1 MTAEIFHPDTYAQA
15 VPYARFAELRRTAPV
30 CWIEEPAVGAWP
42 AGPGYWGVFAHA
54 DVKRVLRD
62 PQTFSSHL
70 GGTQIRDPETPADLG
85 FVRAMMLNQDPP
97 AQSRLR
103 RIVAAAFTPRAIRAL
118 EEAIADRARTLV
130 DAALPAGRSDFV
142 EVAADL
148 PVWTLARI
156 MGVPDEDR
164 RLLYDWANRV
174 IGYQDTDYAG
184 LSTADAE
191 ALSPLGRAA
200 LAERPASMTRPDGRP
215 VNPRSRAGL
224 ADMYAYAHGL
234 AGATV
239 AADADADADASAE
252 SAASAAT
259 LAAAAEHSDGG
270 TAPTGIVP
278 RLLAEG
284 LTDAEFENMFFLFA
298 VAGNET
304 LRNGIPGALLTLL
317 QHPGQ
322 LADLRRDPESRLDT
336 AVDELLRYWPPVMQF
351 RRTASCD
358 VALGNRVIRAGDKVV
373 VYHASANRDE
383 TVFPDPDTLDL
394 TRTPNDHVTFGF
406 GPHYC
411 LGAHLAKTQMRA
423 MLGQVLTR
431 MPHIRL
437 DGDPVR
443 LTSNFQN
450 GLKHLPVR
458 WD

>member
-1 MTAEIFHPDTYAQA
+1 MRHAGTVTAEIFHPETYTRA
-15 VPYARFAELRRTAPV
+15 VPHDRFAELRRTTPV

-70 GGTQIRDPETPADLG
+70 GGTQIRDPETRDDLA

-103 RIVAAAFTPRAIRAL
+103 RIVAAAFTPRAIRRL
-118 EEAIADRARTLV
+118 EETIAERARVLV
-130 DAALPAGRSDFV
+130 DVVLPAGRADFV

-174 IGYQDTDYAG
+174 IGYQDADYAG

-200 LAERPASMTRPDGRP
+200 LAARPASMTRPDGRP
-215 VNPRSRAGL
+215 LSPRSRAGL

-234 AGATV
+234 A
-239 AADADADADASAE
+239 
-252 SAASAAT
+252 AAT
-259 LAAAAEHSDGG
+259 SDRDGNSDGDSDG
-270 TAPTGIVP
+270 DSGGIVG

-284 LTDAEFENMFFLFA
+284 LTDDEFENMFFLFA

-317 QHPGQ
+317 EHPDQ
-322 LADLRRDPESRLDT
+322 LDQLSRDPEAGLGT
-336 AVDELLRYWPPVMQF
+336 AVDELLRFWPPVMQF
-351 RRTASCD
+351 RRTATCD
-358 VALGNRVIRAGDKVV
+358 VTLGEQETPIRAGDKVV

-383 TVFPDPDTLDL
+383 TVFPDPDRLDL
-394 TRTPNDHVTFGF
+394 TRSPNDHVTFGF

-411 LGAHLAKTQMRA
+411 LGAHLARTQMRA

-431 MPHIRL
+431 MPRIRQ

>member
-1 MTAEIFHPDTYAQA
+1 MTAEIFHPQTYTAA
-15 VPYARFAELRRTAPV
+15 VPYARFAELRRTTPV
-30 CWIEEPAVGAWP
+30 CWIEESAVGAWP

-70 GGTQIRDPETPADLG
+70 GGTQIRDPETADDLA

-97 AQSRLR
+97 ALSRLR
-103 RIVAAAFTPRAIRAL
+103 RIVAAAFTPRAVRAL
-118 EEAIADRARTLV
+118 EETIAERARVLI
-130 DAALPAGRSDFV
+130 DAVLPAGHADFV

-148 PVWTLARI
+148 PVWTLARV

-184 LSTADAE
+184 LTTADAA

-200 LAERPASMTRPDGRP
+200 LAERPAMMTRPDGRP
-215 VNPRSRAGL
+215 LNPRSRAGL

-234 AGATV
+234 A
-239 AADADADADASAE
+239 
-252 SAASAAT
+252 AASTDTDAAPDAAAAT
-259 LAAAAEHSDGG
+259 LAAARTAAPAPA
-270 TAPTGIVP
+270 APTGIVA

-317 QHPGQ
+317 QHPDQ
-322 LADLRRDPESRLDT
+322 LADLRRDPEARLDA

-351 RRTASCD
+351 RRTATCD
-358 VALGNRVIRAGDKVV
+358 VTLGGRAIRAGDKVV

-383 TVFPDPDTLDL
+383 TVFRDPDRLDL
-394 TRTPNDHVTFGF
+394 TRNPNDHVSFGF

-431 MPHIRL
+431 MPRIRP

>member
-1 MTAEIFHPDTYAQA
+1 MTAEIFHPETYTRA
-15 VPYARFAELRRTAPV
+15 VPYDRFAELRRTAPV

-70 GGTQIRDPETPADLG
+70 GGTQIRDPETREDLG

-103 RIVAAAFTPRAIRAL
+103 RIVAAAFTPRAIRRL
-118 EEAIADRARTLV
+118 EETIAERARVLV
-130 DAALPAGRSDFV
+130 DEVLPAGHADFV

-174 IGYQDTDYAG
+174 IGYQDADYAG
-184 LSTADAE
+184 LSTADA
-191 ALSPLGRAA
+191 AVLSPLGRAA

-215 VNPRSRAGL
+215 LSPRSRAGL

-234 AGATV
+234 A
-239 AADADADADASAE
+239 
-252 SAASAAT
+252 AAT
-259 LAAAAEHSDGG
+259 PVGAEEDGG
-270 TAPTGIVP
+270 GIVG

-284 LTDAEFENMFFLFA
+284 LTDDEFENMFFLFA

-317 QHPGQ
+317 EHPDQ
-322 LADLRRDPESRLDT
+322 LDRLRRDPGTRLDP
-336 AVDELLRYWPPVMQF
+336 AVDELLRFWPPVMQF
-351 RRTASCD
+351 RRTATCD
-358 VALGNRVIRAGDKVV
+358 VTLGEQEIQIRAGDKVV

-383 TVFPDPDTLDL
+383 TVFPDPDRLDL
-394 TRTPNDHVTFGF
+394 TRSPNDHVTFGF

-411 LGAHLAKTQMRA
+411 LGAHLARTQMRA
-423 MLGQVLTR
+423 MLGQVLAR
-431 MPHIRL
+431 MPRIRL

>member
-1 MTAEIFHPDTYAQA
+1 MTAEIFHPQTYAHA
-15 VPYARFAELRRTAPV
+15 VPYARFADLRRTAPV
-30 CWIEEPAVGAWP
+30 CWIDEPAIGAWP
-42 AGPGYWGVFAHA
+42 AGPGYWGVFKHA

-70 GGTQIRDPETPADLG
+70 GGTQIRDPETAADLG

-103 RIVAAAFTPRAIRAL
+103 RIVAAAFTPRAIRRL
-118 EEAIADRARTLV
+118 EETIADRARVLV
-130 DAALPAGRSDFV
+130 DAVLPAGRADFV

-174 IGYQDTDYAG
+174 IGYQDADYAG
-184 LSTADAE
+184 LSTADAA

-215 VNPRSRAGL
+215 LNPRSRVGL

-234 AGATV
+234 AKAT
-239 AADADADADASAE
+239 ADATD
-252 SAASAAT
+252 
-259 LAAAAEHSDGG
+259 AAAAAATSAEDPENDA
-270 TAPTGIVP
+270 TPAGIVP

-284 LTDAEFENMFFLFA
+284 LTDDEFENMFFLFA

-317 QHPGQ
+317 QHPEQ
-322 LADLRRDPESRLDT
+322 LAALRRDPEALLDT

-351 RRTASCD
+351 RRTATCD
-358 VALGNRVIRAGDKVV
+358 VTLGGREIRAGDKVV

-383 TVFPDPDTLDL
+383 TVFSDPDRLDL
-394 TRTPNDHVTFGF
+394 TRTPNDHVSFGF

-411 LGAHLAKTQMRA
+411 LGAHLARTQMRA

-431 MPHIRL
+431 MPDLRP
-437 DGDPVR
+437 DGEPIR

>member
-1 MTAEIFHPDTYAQA
+1 MTVEIFHPETYTEA
-15 VPYARFAELRRTAPV
+15 VPYARFAELRRTTPV

-54 DVKRVLRD
+54 GVKRVLRD

-70 GGTQIRDPETPADLG
+70 GGTQIRDPETADDLG

-103 RIVAAAFTPRAIRAL
+103 RIVAAAFTPRAVRAL
-118 EEAIADRARTLV
+118 EETIAERARVLV
-130 DAALPAGRSDFV
+130 DAVLPAGRADFV

-184 LSTADAE
+184 LTTADAA

-200 LAERPASMTRPDGRP
+200 LAERPATMTRPDGRP
-215 VNPRSRAGL
+215 LNPRSRAGL

-234 AGATV
+234 ATGS
-239 AADADADADASAE
+239 ADGP
-252 SAASAAT
+252 AASAPA
-259 LAAAAEHSDGG
+259 
-270 TAPTGIVP
+270 GIVA

-317 QHPGQ
+317 RHPDQ
-322 LADLRRDPESRLDT
+322 LAALRRDPEARLDT
-336 AVDELLRYWPPVMQF
+336 AVDELLRHWPPVMQF
-351 RRTASCD
+351 RRTATCD
-358 VALGNRVIRAGDKVV
+358 VTLGGRAIRAGDKVV

-383 TVFPDPDTLDL
+383 TVFADPDRLDL
-394 TRTPNDHVTFGF
+394 TRSPNDHVSFGF

-431 MPHIRL
+431 MPRIRP

>member
-1 MTAEIFHPDTYAQA
+1 MTVEIFHPQTYADA
-15 VPYARFAELRRTAPV
+15 VPYARFAELRRTSPV

-70 GGTQIRDPETPADLG
+70 GGTQIRDPETADDLG

-103 RIVAAAFTPRAIRAL
+103 RIVAAAFTPRAVRAL
-118 EEAIADRARTLV
+118 EETIAERARVLV
-130 DAALPAGRSDFV
+130 DAVLPAGRADFV

-184 LSTADAE
+184 LTTADAA

-200 LAERPASMTRPDGRP
+200 LAERPATMTRADGRP
-215 VNPRSRAGL
+215 LNPRSRAGL

-234 AGATV
+234 AAGSTDAVGGAG
-239 AADADADADASAE
+239 AAGGPDAAPD
-252 SAASAAT
+252 
-259 LAAAAEHSDGG
+259 AAAA
-270 TAPTGIVP
+270 AVPTGIVA

-317 QHPGQ
+317 QHPDQ
-322 LADLRRDPESRLDT
+322 LADLRRDPEARLDT
-336 AVDELLRYWPPVMQF
+336 AVDELLRHWPPVMQF
-351 RRTASCD
+351 RRTATCD
-358 VALGNRVIRAGDKVV
+358 VTLGGRAIRAGDKVV

-383 TVFPDPDTLDL
+383 TVFPDPDRLDL
-394 TRTPNDHVTFGF
+394 TRSPNDHVSFGF

-411 LGAHLAKTQMRA
+411 LGAHLARTQMRA

-431 MPHIRL
+431 MPRIRP

>member
-1 MTAEIFHPDTYAQA
+1 MRQGGTVTAEIFHPQTYAHA
-15 VPYARFAELRRTAPV
+15 VPYERFADLRHTAPV
-30 CWIEEPAVGAWP
+30 CWIDEPAVGAWP
-42 AGPGYWGVFAHA
+42 AGPGYWGVFTHA

-103 RIVAAAFTPRAIRAL
+103 RIVAAAFTPRAVRRL
-118 EEAIADRARTLV
+118 EETIADRARALV
-130 DAALPAGRSDFV
+130 DAVLPAGRADFV

-174 IGYQDTDYAG
+174 IGYQDADYAG
-184 LSTADAE
+184 LSTADAA
-191 ALSPLGRAA
+191 ALSPLGRSA

-215 VNPRSRAGL
+215 LNPRSRVGL

-234 AGATV
+234 AKAS
-239 AADADADADASAE
+239 ADADAPA
-252 SAASAAT
+252 
-259 LAAAAEHSDGG
+259 
-270 TAPTGIVP
+270 GIVP

-284 LTDAEFENMFFLFA
+284 LTDGEFENMFFLFA

-317 QHPGQ
+317 QHPDQ
-322 LADLRRDPESRLDT
+322 LDDLRRDPEARLDT

-358 VALGNRVIRAGDKVV
+358 VTLGGRDIRAGDKVV

-383 TVFPDPDTLDL
+383 TVFPDPDRLDL
-394 TRTPNDHVTFGF
+394 TRTPNDHVSFGS

-431 MPHIRL
+431 MPRIRQ
-437 DGDPVR
+437 DGEPVR